1 MDILIAEDDYY
12 SRTILQKIL
21 DKFGHKTEAVD
32 NGLKAWNLFQQK
44 DFSIIISDWMM
55 PEMDGLTLCRKIREM
70 ELSRYIYILLLTAKD
85 SKQDTV
91 TGFEAGADDYVVKPF
106 EPEELM
112 ARIRAGQRIIQL
124 EEDQKRYH
132 GQLLQSD
139 KMTSI
144 GQLAAG
150 VAHEINNPIGFVSSN
165 LKTLEDYQEDT
176 QRLILYYNKGRGK
189 GHGSRP

>member
-32 NGLKAWNLFQQK
+32 NGLKAWDLFQEK
-44 DFSIIISDWMM
+44 DFSMIISDWMM

-124 EEDQKRYH
+124 EEDHKRYH

-176 QRLILYYNKGRGK
+176 QRLIL
-189 GHGSRP
+189 